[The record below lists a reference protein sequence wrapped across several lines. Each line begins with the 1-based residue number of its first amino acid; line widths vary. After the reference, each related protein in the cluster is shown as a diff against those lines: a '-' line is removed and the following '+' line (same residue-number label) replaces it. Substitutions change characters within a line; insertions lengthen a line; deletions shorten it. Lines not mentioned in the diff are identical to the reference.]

1 MRWLSTVK
9 LDVERIHALPSYLTQ
24 FPKKK
29 LDDNPPAY
37 SMKHRVIGFLATHK
51 EEAFELE
58 ELYQKIVPENAG
70 FAQRTDIYR
79 KWLCELFDEGN
90 ISAGK
95 KDGEIYFYYES
106 RYEGLEKKYSVS
118 HQTKLYSPNHQTL
131 T

>member
-1 MRWLSTVK
+1 MPVPVAEVK
-9 LDVERIHALPSYLTQ
+9 KPQIHTLPSYLTQ

-29 LDDNPPAY
+29 LDDEPPAY

-58 ELYQKIVPENAG
+58 ELYQKIFPPGNAE
-70 FAQRTDIYR
+70 FAQRSDFYR

-90 ISAGK
+90 ILAGK
-95 KDGEIYFYYES
+95 KRRANLLLLRIPIRGIRE
-106 RYEGLEKKYSVS
+106 RYSVS
-118 HQTKLYSPNHQTL
+118 HQTKLYSPNRQTL

>member
-1 MRWLSTVK
+1 MPVPVAEVK
-9 LDVERIHALPSYLTQ
+9 KSQIHTLPSYLAQ

-29 LDDNPPAY
+29 LDDEPPAY

-58 ELYQKIVPENAG
+58 ELYQTVVPENAE

-95 KDGEIYFYYES
+95 KDGEIYFYFES
-106 RYEGLEKKYSVS
+106 RYEGLEKSTLSANKRNFP
-118 HQTKLYSPNHQTL
+118 SPPAKG
-131 T
+131 

>member
-1 MRWLSTVK
+1 MPVPVAEVK
-9 LDVERIHALPSYLTQ
+9 KSQIHTLPSYLTQ

-29 LDDNPPAY
+29 LDDEPPAY

-58 ELYQKIVPENAG
+58 ELYQMIVPENA
-70 FAQRTDIYR
+70 QWTDIYR

-106 RYEGLEKKYSVS
+106 RFEGLEKDALST
-118 HQTKLYSPNHQTL
+118 TKRFFTVLIAKR
-131 T
+131 

>member
-1 MRWLSTVK
+1 MPVPVAEIKKSQ
-9 LDVERIHALPSYLTQ
+9 IHTLPSYLTQ

-29 LDDNPPAY
+29 LDDEPPAY

-58 ELYQKIVPENAG
+58 ELYQKIFPPENAE
-70 FAQRTDIYR
+70 FAQRTDLYR

-95 KDGEIYFYYES
+95 KNGQICFYYGS
-106 RYEGLEKKYSVS
+106 RYEGLEKNTLSP
-118 HQTKLYSPNHQTL
+118 TKRSFTTL
-131 T
+131 TAKR

>member
-1 MRWLSTVK
+1 MPVPVAEVK
-9 LDVERIHALPSYLTQ
+9 KSQVHTLPSYLTQ

-29 LDDNPPAY
+29 LDDESPPY
-37 SMKHRVIGFLATHK
+37 WTKHRVIGFLATHK
-51 EEAFELE
+51 EEAFALE
-58 ELYQKIVPENAG
+58 ELYQKVIPPENAE

-106 RYEGLEKKYSVS
+106 RSDELEKNAKFLSN
-118 HQTKLYSPNHQTL
+118 LYTVD
-131 T
+131 